1 MDLTGRDYHAMA
13 SMGDCQTLEV
23 AIEETVLARLVLLV
37 EGADPADPA
46 LLHELLDSPL
56 GDYLARIAPV
66 MQQLDDA
73 PEVIPLEEGGYQ
85 VGDVRVSELRG
96 YHRRLL
102 ASVGDI
108 RRERALLMPMTG
120 LSASR
125 LDELPIGHYQALV
138 RACGFF
144 IARLMTPRDTSTR

>member
-13 SMGDCQTLEV
+13 SLGDCETMRV
-23 AIEETVLARLVLLV
+23 DIEETTLARLVLLF

-46 LLHELLDSPL
+46 LLHELLDSRL

-66 MQQLDDA
+66 MEQLDDA
-73 PEVIPLEEGGYQ
+73 PQIVPLDDGGYQ

-102 ASVGDI
+102 ASIGDL
-108 RRERALLMPMTG
+108 RRERALIVPMTG
-120 LSASR
+120 LSSAQ
-125 LDELPIGHYQALV
+125 LDDLPIGHYQALA

-144 IARLMTPRDTSTR
+144 IARLMPRDISTR